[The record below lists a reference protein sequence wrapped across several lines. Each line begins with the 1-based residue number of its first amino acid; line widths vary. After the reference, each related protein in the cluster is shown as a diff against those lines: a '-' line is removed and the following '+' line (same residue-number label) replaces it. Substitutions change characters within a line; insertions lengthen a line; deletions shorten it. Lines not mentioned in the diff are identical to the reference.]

1 MHPEALEFLAKNRI
15 CVIAIEMP
23 DGSPHAATVHYANT
37 DEPVLLFETDRK
49 YRKAEAL
56 FERPMSR
63 ASISIGF
70 EEGPNS
76 KTLQMDGEA
85 SLIERTDPLVQSV
98 YLVKFAEKAKKAAG
112 PDAIFF
118 KFKPTWWRF
127 TDWSKPRGQTILSS
141 N

>member
-1 MHPEALEFLAKNRI
+1 MHPEALEFLGKNRV

-23 DGSPHAATVHYANT
+23 DGAPHAATVHYANT
-37 DEPVLLFETDRK
+37 PEPILLFETDKK

-56 FERPMSR
+56 MARPVSR
-63 ASISIGF
+63 ASISVGF

-85 SLIERTDPLVQSV
+85 SLVANTDSLIQNA
-98 YLVKFAEKAKKAAG
+98 YLVKFPEKVKKIDG
-112 PDAIFF
+112 PDVIFF

-127 TDWSKPRGQTILSS
+127 TDWSKPRGKTILTS
-141 N
+141 